1 MYNHIIENYIK
12 KLDKNKIIDYGIKN
26 NIYLN
31 NNEAEIILK
40 IIKKDWK
47 VLMYGNPNN
56 IFNYLKA
63 NIREDNYIKIEDLYY
78 KSKEKY
84 LM

>member
-1 MYNHIIENYIK
+1 
-12 KLDKNKIIDYGIKN
+12 
-26 NIYLN
+26 
-31 NNEAEIILK
+31 
-40 IIKKDWK
+40 
-47 VLMYGNPNN
+47 MYGNPNN